1 MKNISVGTEALDD
14 PFVNQG
20 TAFSRE
26 ARIKRKLRGLLP
38 PRVTTLEHQAKR
50 ALERIR
56 QAEEPVRNSIEFIPN
71 RKGFMSRLKIRD
83 PFKR

>member
-50 ALERIR
+50 ALER
-56 QAEEPVRNSIEFIPN
+56 
-71 RKGFMSRLKIRD
+71 
-83 PFKR
+83 

>member
-20 TAFSRE
+20 TAFSQD

-50 ALERIR
+50 LWREFTR
-56 QAEEPVRNSIEFIPN
+56 QKNRFRNTKSF
-71 RKGFMSRLKIRD
+71 R
-83 PFKR
+83 

>member
-56 QAEEPVRNSIEFIPN
+56 QAEEIRN
-71 RKGFMSRLKIRD
+71 
-83 PFKR
+83 PFADSTQKRNPLLLPP

>member
-14 PFVNQG
+14 PFINQG
-20 TAFSRE
+20 TAFSQD

-56 QAEEPVRNSIEFIPN
+56 QAEEPLQKYEILLAAPTQKRNPLLLPP
-71 RKGFMSRLKIRD
+71 RK
-83 PFKR
+83 

>member
-20 TAFSRE
+20 TAFSQD

-38 PRVTTLEHQAKR
+38 PRAGSGENSPGRRTASE
-50 ALERIR
+50 IR
-56 QAEEPVRNSIEFIPN
+56 NPFADPPQERNSLLLPP
-71 RKGFMSRLKIRD
+71 RK
-83 PFKR
+83 